1 MNRIDKELLV
11 KFCFSKYSY
20 SGYKLDTLKD
30 IPYKVQINKKDTT
43 TPIGKIYVLLENRRS
58 HELSSY
64 DFEYNAQREIIKCI
78 EHYEW
83 DDNGID
89 VIADYN
95 QFVSTSDEKKSKVE
109 DTEGTTI

>member
-20 SGYKLDTLKD
+20 SNYKLDTLKD

-43 TPIGKIYVLLENRRS
+43 TPIGKIYVLLEDRRS

-64 DFEYNAQREIIKCI
+64 DFKYNAQREIISCI
-78 EHYEW
+78 EHYEF
-83 DDNGID
+83 DDEGIE
-89 VIADYN
+89 VIDNYN
-95 QFVSTSDEKKSKVE
+95 QFVSMAEERTL
-109 DTEGTTI
+109 